1 VTKQKVLFWIAVLYF
16 AEGLPLGIAY
26 DVWPVFFRVHGVSL
40 REIGL
45 MSLLSLPWTWKLLWA
60 PLVDRWGS
68 RQHWITACLFV
79 LGATTL
85 AIVPQDPSQPSYL
98 MWSLLLLFTTASAT
112 QDIAIDAYA
121 VDVSTPKTIGSIN
134 GTRVSAARVALFVG
148 GGGFLILA
156 DYTGWGFLWVALAI
170 LFFALAAAAWLSP
183 RVPLE
188 NTERRHVLAPVLHWL
203 LRWEMVPVVLFVLLF
218 KVGDSTLGRMVKP
231 FWVDRGYSLTEIG
244 SISVTLGVVLTI
256 LGALAGGW
264 IVNRIGIFRSLLWLG
279 LAQLVS
285 NVGYVVVAAVDLPRE
300 SIYVASMIES
310 FTQGL
315 GTAAFLSF
323 LMNLCDK
330 EHAATQYAILSA
342 LFALT
347 RDVAGAFTG
356 IGVESLGY
364 AVFFAIT
371 TALAL
376 PALALLPL
384 IRPRIREGGGL
395 SPADGE

>member
-1 VTKQKVLFWIAVLYF
+1 
-16 AEGLPLGIAY
+16 
-26 DVWPVFFRVHGVSL
+26 
-40 REIGL
+40 
-45 MSLLSLPWTWKLLWA
+45 MSLLSLPWTWKLVWA
-60 PLVDRWGS
+60 PLVDRYGN

-85 AIVPQDPSQPSYL
+85 AILPQDASHPSFL

-121 VDVSTPKTIGSIN
+121 VDVATPKTIGSIN

-156 DYTGWGFLWVALAI
+156 DYTGWGLLWVALAI
-170 LFFALAAAAWLSP
+170 VFFALAAIAWLSP
-183 RVPLE
+183 RVPIE
-188 NTERRHVLAPVLHWL
+188 TGERRHVLAPVLRWL

-256 LGALAGGW
+256 VGALVGGW

-285 NVGYVVVAAVDLPRE
+285 NLGYVLVAAVDLPRE
-300 SIYVASMIES
+300 SIYLASMIES

-315 GTAAFLSF
+315 GGRFYGDRRRKPG
-323 LMNLCDK
+323 LCGLLC
-330 EHAATQYAILSA
+330 HYHRSRRA
-342 LFALT
+342 
-347 RDVAGAFTG
+347 G
-356 IGVESLGY
+356 IGYV
-364 AVFFAIT
+364 AVDQA
-371 TALAL
+371 AD
-376 PALALLPL
+376 
-384 IRPRIREGGGL
+384 PRGH
-395 SPADGE
+395 

>member
-1 VTKQKVLFWIAVLYF
+1 
-16 AEGLPLGIAY
+16 
-26 DVWPVFFRVHGVSL
+26 
-40 REIGL
+40 

-60 PLVDRWGS
+60 PLVDRYGN

-85 AIVPQDPSQPSYL
+85 AILPQDASHPSFL

-156 DYTGWGFLWVALAI
+156 DYTGWGLLWVALAI
-170 LFFALAAAAWLSP
+170 LFFALAGVAWLSP

-188 NTERRHVLAPVLHWL
+188 NTERRHVLAPVLRWL

-244 SISVTLGVVLTI
+244 FISVTLGVVLTI

-356 IGVESLGY
+356 IGVEGLGY
-364 AVFFAIT
+364 AVFFGIT

-384 IRPRIREGGGL
+384 IRPRIREDVESL
-395 SPADGE
+395 SADGE

>member
-1 VTKQKVLFWIAVLYF
+1 
-16 AEGLPLGIAY
+16 
-26 DVWPVFFRVHGVSL
+26 VSL
-40 REIGL
+40 D
-45 MSLLSLPWTWKLLWA
+45 T
-60 PLVDRWGS
+60 
-68 RQHWITACLFV
+68 
-79 LGATTL
+79 
-85 AIVPQDPSQPSYL
+85 
-98 MWSLLLLFTTASAT
+98 SA
-112 QDIAIDAYA
+112 
-121 VDVSTPKTIGSIN
+121 
-134 GTRVSAARVALFVG
+134 
-148 GGGFLILA
+148 
-156 DYTGWGFLWVALAI
+156 
-170 LFFALAAAAWLSP
+170 
-183 RVPLE
+183 
-188 NTERRHVLAPVLHWL
+188 RRHAIGPVL
-203 LRWEMVPVVLFVLLF
+203 RWIFRWQMVPVLLFVLLF

-244 SISVTLGVVLTI
+244 AISVTLGVVLTI

-264 IVNRIGIFRSLLWLG
+264 IVDRIGIFRSLLWLG

-285 NVGYVVVAAVDLPRE
+285 NLGYVLVAAVDLPRE

-330 EHAATQYAILSA
+330 EHAATQYAVLSA

-356 IGVESLGY
+356 IGVEQFGY
-364 AVFFAIT
+364 AVFFAVT

-384 IRPRIREGGGL
+384 IRPRIREDE
-395 SPADGE
+395 SAPSEMEST